1 MPQHSSYEVVVVG
14 GGSAGVAAAARLKA
28 AGLSAL
34 LLEAGD
40 RLGGRA
46 HTVTPVPGIALDL
59 GCSWLHSARQNE
71 WAAIAPTLGFTVDSS
86 DAPWM
91 RPALNLNFPLA
102 DQKAYRKVFQAFEDR
117 MEQAAEGPDDVRASD
132 LIRPEERR
140 WAPLLNAFSGYYNGA
155 SFDHISVKDYAAY
168 QPTDDNWRVREGY
181 GALIAA
187 FAGPLDVRLRT
198 PVRVVRHGG
207 PRVSVETAAG
217 AIEARAVIVCVSTT
231 VLAEEGLR
239 FEPPLPAKREAAHAL
254 PLGHVE
260 KAFIRLLAPEEFPVE
275 HRLHGRTDTADT
287 ASYGFRPLGMPV
299 VEAFFGG
306 DVAGRLTAE
315 GPGALTAFAVDELVA
330 VFGSDLRARLAP
342 AAESSWSVDPLIRGA
357 YSHAR
362 VGHAGARAVLAE
374 PVDDRLFFAGEA
386 CSPHAFSTAHGAY
399 ETGVAAAEAAITALG
414 AAR

>member
-1 MPQHSSYEVVVVG
+1 MPHDSSYDVVVVG

-28 AGLSAL
+28 AGVRAI

-46 HTVTPVPGIALDL
+46 HTVTPAPDIAVDL

-71 WAAIAPTLGFTVDSS
+71 WTAIAQTLGFTVDSS

-91 RPALNLNFPLA
+91 RPAIDLNFPLA

-155 SFDHISVKDYAAY
+155 AFDDISVKDYAAY
-168 QPTDDNWRVREGY
+168 RPTEDNWRIHEGY
-181 GALIAA
+181 GALVAA
-187 FAGPLDVRLRT
+187 FGGALNVRLRT
-198 PVRVVRHGG
+198 SVKVIRHSGQ
-207 PRVSVETAAG
+207 RLSIETGDG

-239 FEPPLPAKREAAHAL
+239 FDPPLPAKREAAHAL

-260 KAFIRLLAPEEFPVE
+260 KAFIRLLTPEEFPIE

-315 GPGALTAFAVDELVA
+315 GPRALTTFAIDELAA
-330 VFGSDLRARLAP
+330 VFGSSLRTRLAP
-342 AAESSWSVDPLIRGA
+342 AAESGWSVDPLIRGA

-362 VGHAGARAVLAE
+362 VGHAGARTVLAE
-374 PVDDRLFFAGEA
+374 PVDNRLFFAGEA

-399 ETGVAAAEAAITALG
+399 ETGVGAAEAAMAVLKV
-414 AAR
+414 